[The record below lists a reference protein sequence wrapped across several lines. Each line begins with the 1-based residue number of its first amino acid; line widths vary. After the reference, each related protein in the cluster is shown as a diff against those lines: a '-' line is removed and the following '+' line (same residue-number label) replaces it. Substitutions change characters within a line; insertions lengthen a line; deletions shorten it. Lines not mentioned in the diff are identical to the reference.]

1 MKICNICNSMNDD
14 DSKFCLKCG
23 NSFVQANPQMNQQ
36 TQQQNFQQQTQHQPN
51 NNSQRAASGAKEI
64 RPTGTGRFV
73 NADEYVIATLENG
86 IAMNLISGEGFRKE
100 DAILTNR
107 RLYYNHKDGIINVR
121 ECEEKVNVKDIT
133 GTKIASINPLGFLIL
148 SIIALILALI
158 VAAGSGV
165 FGTFFAILPTAV
177 MFFVLYLIL
186 KKKFLRIEYAGGA
199 INFSVKKYGMQN
211 IRLFQKSIHSVKDYI
226 EDTK

>member
-133 GTKIASINPLGFLIL
+133 GTKIASFSPYGFLVISIILFIVSIILSALGAFAAFLYLLPTVLIFLIL
-148 SIIALILALI
+148 
-158 VAAGSGV
+158 
-165 FGTFFAILPTAV
+165 
-177 MFFVLYLIL
+177 FFVL